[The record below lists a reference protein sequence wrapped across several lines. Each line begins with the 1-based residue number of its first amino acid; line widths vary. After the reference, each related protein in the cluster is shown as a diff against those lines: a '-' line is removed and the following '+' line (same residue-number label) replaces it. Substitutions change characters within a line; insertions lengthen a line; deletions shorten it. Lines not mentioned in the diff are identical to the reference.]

1 MAHDTTPNRYVPGEA
16 AVSPAVRDRI
26 DRRDRAM
33 GPAYRLSYAKPV
45 HFVRGEGVWL
55 YDADGEAYLDF
66 YNNVASL
73 GHCHPR
79 VVDAMTRQAATL
91 CTNTRYLHDAII
103 EYAELLTG
111 LVPIPRGQAM
121 FTCSGSEANDL
132 ACRIARHATGGDG
145 FIVTEYAYHGTS
157 HLVAG
162 LSPNLGP
169 SVPLHPNV
177 RTVPAPAA
185 ARTAGDVG
193 EMFKQHVTAAAED
206 LLRHGIRPA
215 ALLVD
220 SLFSSDGIYAD
231 PPGFLSGAVDAIRD
245 AGGLFIADEVQPGFA
260 RTGDAMWGFERHGV
274 IPDIA
279 TLGKP
284 MGNGYPMAGLVAH
297 ADVVDGFGET
307 SRYFNT
313 FAGNSVAA
321 ANGLAVLDVL
331 QDEGLMANAKSVGG
345 YLKDCLRSL
354 GARRLGEVRGAGLF
368 LGVEVVA
375 DRDAGTPD
383 RAAAR
388 HLVNGLRD
396 RKILI
401 SSTGKH
407 DNVLKIR
414 PPLIATEE
422 HVDRFMDAFVELL
435 DEKAEPAHES

>member
-1 MAHDTTPNRYVPGEA
+1 MTHDTTPNCYVAGEA
-16 AVSPAVRDRI
+16 AVSPEVGERI
-26 DRRDRAM
+26 DRRGRVM
-33 GPAYRLSYAKPV
+33 GTAYRLSYAQPV
-45 HFVRGEGVWL
+45 HFVRGQGVWL
-55 YDADGEAYLDF
+55 YDVDGETYLDF

-79 VVDAMTRQAATL
+79 VVDAMARQAAML
-91 CTNTRYLHDAII
+91 CTNTRYLHDGVI
-103 EYAELLTG
+103 EYAERLTG
-111 LVPIPRGQAM
+111 LVPIPRGRAM

-162 LSPNLGP
+162 LSPNLG
-169 SVPLHPNV
+169 SQVPLHPNV

-185 ARTAGDVG
+185 ARTPGDVG
-193 EMFKQHVTAAAED
+193 DVFKQHVTAAVED

-220 SLFSSDGIYAD
+220 SLFSSDGVYPD
-231 PPGFLSGAVDAIRD
+231 PPGFLSGAVDAIHD

-260 RTGDAMWGFERHGV
+260 RTGDAMWGFQRHGV

-284 MGNGYPMAGLVAH
+284 MGNGYPMAGLVAG
-297 ADVVDGFGET
+297 ADVIDRFGET
-307 SRYFNT
+307 ARYFNT

-331 QDEGLMANAKSVGG
+331 QDDGLMANAKSVGG
-345 YLKDCLRSL
+345 YFKDSLRSL
-354 GARRLGEVRGAGLF
+354 GARCLGEVRGAGLF

-375 DRDAGTPD
+375 DRETGMPD

-388 HLVNGLRD
+388 RLVNGLRD

-422 HVDRFMDAFVELL
+422 HVDRFMEVFVELL
-435 DEKAEPAHES
+435 DETSGPGS

>member
-91 CTNTRYLHDAII
+91 CTNTRYLHDGVI
-103 EYAELLTG
+103 EYAERLTG

-145 FIVTEYAYHGTS
+145 FIVTEHAYHGTS

-169 SVPLHPNV
+169 SVPLHPSV

-193 EMFKQHVTAAAED
+193 DVFKRHVTAAAED

-220 SLFSSDGIYAD
+220 SLFSSDGVYPD

-260 RTGDAMWGFERHGV
+260 RTGDAMWGFQRHGV
-274 IPDIA
+274 TPDIA

-284 MGNGYPMAGLVAH
+284 MGNGYPMAGLVAD

-307 SRYFNT
+307 ARYFNT

-331 QDEGLMANAKSVGG
+331 HDDGLMAHAKSVGG
-345 YLKDCLRSL
+345 YLKDCLRSV
-354 GARRLGEVRGAGLF
+354 GARCLGEVRGAGLF

-375 DRDAGTPD
+375 DGQAGTPD

-388 HLVNGLRD
+388 RLVNGLRD

-422 HVDRFMDAFVELL
+422 HVDRFMDVLVELL
-435 DEKAEPAHES
+435 DENGGPRS